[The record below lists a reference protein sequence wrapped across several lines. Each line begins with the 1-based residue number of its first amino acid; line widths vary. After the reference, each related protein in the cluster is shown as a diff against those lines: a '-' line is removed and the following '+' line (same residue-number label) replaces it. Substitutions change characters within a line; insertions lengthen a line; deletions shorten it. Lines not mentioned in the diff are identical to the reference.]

1 MDQRSFLQST
11 LKSGLI
17 VGLLD
22 GTAACVNAY
31 MQRRVSP
38 LAVFRY
44 VASGAFGR
52 DALTGGWDM
61 VTWGLSF
68 HFFIAFSWTLLFY
81 VLYPRVKVLQ
91 SNKVYVGISYGVF
104 VWLSMNFVVLPLS
117 NVPPLTYRLVP
128 TMIMIGIHMFVIG
141 LSISLLANQFFSSKK
156 ISA

>member
-1 MDQRSFLQST
+1 MDQRSFFQSA

-31 MQRRVSP
+31 LQRKVGP

-61 VTWGLSF
+61 VMWGLFF
-68 HFFIAFSWTLLFY
+68 HFFIAVSWTFLFY
-81 VLYPRVKVLQ
+81 FLYTRMKLLQ
-91 SNKVYVGISYGVF
+91 SNKIYVGIMYGVL
-104 VWLSMNFVVLPLS
+104 VWLGMNFVVLPLS
-117 NVPPLTYRLVP
+117 NVPPLTYKLIP
-128 TMIMIGIHMFVIG
+128 TVIMIGIHMFVIG
-141 LSISLLANQFFSSKK
+141 LSISLLANHYFSAKR
-156 ISA
+156 IAA